1 MPDATPYLQRGDGTT
16 SDAPSE
22 PGSSHRENTSSS
34 KRSSDGSRAGD
45 ASAHESGDSAQS
57 ALPER
62 SSVQPSPSSGTTNGD
77 ATNGSAA
84 NGSTGTSVVDR
95 PVPTSLKGIR
105 EPVRAE
111 LDQFRD
117 YFRESMRSDHML
129 LDKITQYVLK
139 QKGKQIRPTLV
150 LLSAKQFGE
159 VTETSFRAAALVE
172 LLHTATL
179 VHDDVVDN
187 AETRRGMFSIN
198 ALWKN
203 KIGVL
208 LGDFLLSR
216 GLLLSL
222 DHHDYDMLHTLSDAV
237 RRMSEGELLQIE
249 KSRFLDID
257 EETYFQIISDKTASL
272 IAACTKAGALS
283 ATDDAS
289 DVERMRV
296 FGEKLGLAFQIRDDL
311 FDYSVQDAGKP
322 IGIDLQEK
330 KLTLPIIVALREA
343 SSSAQKRIMKI
354 IKKDEKSRSDLRT
367 VATFVADHGG
377 IEYARTKMT
386 DLAAEARETLLDSP
400 PPEARS
406 ALIGLTEYTVQ
417 RKR

>member
-1 MPDATPYLQRGDGTT
+1 MPDATPYLQRGDGTS
-16 SDAPSE
+16 SDPPSR
-22 PGSSHRENTSSS
+22 PGSGNEESARFDDGGDG
-34 KRSSDGSRAGD
+34 RSSADD
-45 ASAHESGDSAQS
+45 AAAHSSGDSA
-57 ALPER
+57 R
-62 SSVQPSPSSGTTNGD
+62 
-77 ATNGSAA
+77 SAA
-84 NGSTGTSVVDR
+84 PGRTSVEPSAREAEREAASARACDHVSVVDR
-95 PVPTSLKGIR
+95 PVPTTLSGIR
-105 EPVRAE
+105 EPVDVE
-111 LDQFRD
+111 LDHFRD

-129 LDKITQYVLK
+129 LDKITQYVLR
-139 QKGKQIRPTLV
+139 QKGKKIRPTLV
-150 LLSAKQFGE
+150 LLSAKQFGD
-159 VTETSFRAAALVE
+159 VTETSYRAAALVE

-179 VHDDVVDN
+179 VHDDVVDD

-222 DHHDYDMLHTLSDAV
+222 DHNDYDMLHTLSDAV

-283 ATDDAS
+283 VTDSEA

-311 FDYSVQDAGKP
+311 FDFSMQDAGKP

-343 SSSAQKRIMKI
+343 SASEQRRIMKL
-354 IKKDEKSRSDLRT
+354 IKKDEKSRADLRDIG
-367 VATFVADHGG
+367 AFVADHGG

-386 DLAAEARETLLDSP
+386 ELASEAREQLMDSP
-400 PPEARS
+400 ASAARS